1 MNTSAGTPEK
11 LSVLARR
18 MKVEVETALVTQ
30 TPAQV
35 QAQFPVWQKMFPG
48 LFRVLI
54 NGTCTP
60 DKFDFMMEQ
69 LERVERGA
77 TSQHNASV
85 AVGGMLVE
93 TVVKPQLKSGSAGGG
108 GK

>member
-1 MNTSAGTPEK
+1 MNTAAGTPEK

-18 MKVEVETALVTQ
+18 MKTEVETALVTQ

-35 QAQFPVWQKMFPG
+35 QAQFSVWQKMFPG

-54 NGTCTP
+54 NGTCSS
-60 DKFDFMMEQ
+60 DKFEFMIDQ

-93 TVVKPQLKSGSAGGG
+93 TVVKPQLNGSSSSSG